1 MENINISIPT
11 SDIEEFIQNFISDN
25 KQNYVEELLE
35 EIDYDS
41 LSSKVIDEIDHEEL
55 ASNIQEHLDFYDLAS
70 TLKDYLD
77 MCVKK

>member
-1 MENINISIPT
+1 MENISISIPT

-41 LSSKVIDEIDHEEL
+41 LSSKVIDEMDNEEL
-55 ASNIQEHLDFYDLAS
+55 ASNKNILIFMNCLVH
-70 TLKDYLD
+70 
-77 MCVKK
+77 